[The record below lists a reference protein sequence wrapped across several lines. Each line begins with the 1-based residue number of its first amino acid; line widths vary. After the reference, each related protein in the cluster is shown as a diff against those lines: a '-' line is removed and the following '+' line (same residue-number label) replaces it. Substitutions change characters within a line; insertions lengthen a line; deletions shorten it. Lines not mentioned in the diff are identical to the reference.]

1 MANIPLGQKFH
12 TKSHFMDT
20 VERRSPQLNANV
32 ETYTMQDIVDT
43 VGGNITVEGAAD
55 ASTIYDGNTGMISD
69 TDLAV
74 GDIIETRGYTTPGD
88 GGAATYVVSATGTV
102 DGGSVIALDNGLV
115 AVTDFG
121 GITCPTQWGAVK
133 NSSASAS
140 ENVTAFNSMF
150 GYIESLGGEK
160 CSVNVS
166 TGVYHLNGDVLL
178 PRAIIQNEDAF
189 HADFNNS
196 ELKAAANDI
205 TLLKR
210 VYNGGQES
218 SKISILNC
226 NFTGTGFTGV
236 TGIDIQGGYN
246 CQILNGDY
254 TGVAKGIELGFALNT
269 HMSNLKFTS
278 ALRGVNIG
286 LKDGTNTNAQSNV
299 TTMYKCRFYSA
310 KATDYAVHIDRVS
323 GVVIED
329 CIFEGF
335 QPTEANIFFN
345 GQSSVVNDCT
355 IIGCHAESAG
365 HADSGD
371 NTHVE
376 YTGGARLKL
385 QRVFA
390 QATNTFVDPEN
401 VVQGREILHM
411 YGGNAYVD
419 MSLYYYT
426 PSFSIRN
433 DTNGY
438 FHMSDAQLNTTLPSN
453 MNTTPLNWTGTVGEP
468 LYFAIERANDG
479 ISISRGRA
487 IQTSDTGGGVSHTH
501 FLKASGAGEVDVL
514 KGKRWDSWAGSYE
527 GNVNRLYGSNLFHY
541 VSFDQKAYFTN
552 QDLNVET
559 ATHGELKQ
567 PVTQKPNSIS
577 VELEVGETGKHE
589 HTLCPATGRP
599 TVYTTTA
606 VPTTASDAGKKG
618 EIRSDATH
626 MYICIADDTW
636 IKSALTSF

>member
-1 MANIPLGQKFH
+1 MAEIPLGQKFH

-20 VERRSPQLNANV
+20 VERRSPQLNRNV

-43 VGGNITVEGAAD
+43 VGGNISVAPTAD
-55 ASTIYDGNTGMISD
+55 ASSIFQTQTGMTSD
-69 TDLAV
+69 ADLVV
-74 GDIIETRGYTTPGD
+74 GDIIETRGYTTAGD
-88 GGAATYVVSATGTV
+88 GGAAIYIVSATGTA
-102 DGGSVIALDNGLV
+102 DGGSTIALDNGLF

-140 ENVTAFNSMF
+140 ENVTAYNSMF
-150 GYIESLGGEK
+150 GYIESLGGDK

-166 TGVYHLNGDVLL
+166 TGEYHLNADVFL
-178 PRAIIQNEDAF
+178 PRAIVFPEDAF
-189 HADFNNS
+189 HINFNNS
-196 ELKAAANDI
+196 ELVAAANDI

-210 VYNGGQES
+210 EYYSAQES
-218 SKISILNC
+218 SRVSILDC
-226 NFTGTGFTGV
+226 NFRGTGFTGV
-236 TGIDIQGGYN
+236 TGVDIQGGYN

-254 TGVAKGIELGFALNT
+254 TAVAKGIELGFALNT

-286 LKDGTNTNAQSNV
+286 LKNGNTNAQSNV

-310 KATDYAVHIDRVS
+310 KTTDYAVHIDKVS

-329 CIFEGF
+329 CIFEGH
-335 QPTEANIFFN
+335 QPTGANIFFD

-365 HADSGD
+365 HANSGD

-390 QATNTFVDPEN
+390 QATNTFVDPNN
-401 VVQGREILHM
+401 VVSGRELLHM
-411 YGGNAYVD
+411 YGGNCYVD

-426 PSFSIRN
+426 LSFSIRN

-453 MNTTPLNWTGTVGEP
+453 MNTTPLTWTGNVGEP

-479 ISISRGRA
+479 IAISRGRA
-487 IQTSDTGGGVSHTH
+487 IQSSDTGGGVTHNH
-501 FLKASGAGEVDVL
+501 FLKNSGAGEVDVF
-514 KGKRWDSWAGSYE
+514 KAKKYQAWIGSYE
-527 GNVNRLYGSNLFHY
+527 GNISPTLYGSAFYQH
-541 VSFDQKAYFTN
+541 VGFDQKAFFTN
-552 QDLNVET
+552 DNYNVGSASHGDLKT
-559 ATHGELKQ
+559 
-567 PVTQKPNSIS
+567 PMPQKLNSVSI
-577 VELEVGETGKHE
+577 ELESGETGRHE
-589 HTLCPATGRP
+589 HTLCAASGRP
-599 TVYTTTA
+599 TVYTTTG
-606 VPTTASDAGKKG
+606 VPSSATDTGKQG